1 MTCDF
6 RAAIACIGGMYEKL
20 GRMVG
25 RSYEETVSL
34 LIKATKNAEVCF
46 RWIMS
51 IRGIYKILFER
62 SIFRAYLLYLTRI
75 LDNNN
80 IHAITVTRA
89 LWNHADSNESGSGN
103 WISWFKLLQG
113 YLQGSQAMY
122 DGSSHDCEVCCC
134 KGTHLALNMNRAKLE
149 YMSEI
154 ISNKK

>member
-1 MTCDF
+1 
-6 RAAIACIGGMYEKL
+6 
-20 GRMVG
+20 
-25 RSYEETVSL
+25 
-34 LIKATKNAEVCF
+34 
-46 RWIMS
+46 MS

-80 IHAITVTRA
+80 IHAITVTRGA
-89 LWNHADSNESGSGN
+89 VKFMLTLTKVVAGIGSAGSNCYKD
-103 WISWFKLLQG
+103 I
-113 YLQGSQAMY
+113 LQGSQAMY

-134 KGTHLALNMNRAKLE
+134 KGTNLALNMNRAKLE